1 MKMSEHMA
9 KDILGE
15 KPPEKSDY
23 FGADGLLY
31 CGMCH
36 TPKEA
41 YFPEGKTLFGRDRH
55 PRECDCRRRERE
67 KEEAERKAREH
78 EEAVS
83 RLKQSCLFQSRLAA
97 WTFGNDRFHTEQ
109 MEYAKRY
116 VQNWEKMRAEGTGCL
131 FWGLRGRGK
140 TYAAASIANALIE
153 QEIPAYMTNF
163 ARIFKDLQ
171 QNDRENKNYY
181 IERLCNYPLLVID
194 DLKTERE
201 TSYAVEQVY
210 DVINSRYLSGRPMI
224 VTTNVP
230 LSELH
235 ETENEAYAR
244 IYDRILEVCAPV
256 RFTGEEVR
264 RRLGQERFREFKE
277 RLK

>member
-1 MKMSEHMA
+1 MVEHMA
-9 KDILGE
+9 ETILEQKTLG
-15 KPPEKSDY
+15 KSDY

-31 CGMCH
+31 CGRCH

-41 YFPEGKTLFGRDRH
+41 YFPQGKTLFGRDRH

-67 KEEAERKAREH
+67 KEETERKEREH
-78 EEAVS
+78 KETVS
-83 RLKQSCLFQSRLAA
+83 RMKRMCLFQSRLSA
-97 WTFGNDRFHTEQ
+97 WTFENDRFHTEQ
-109 MEYAKRY
+109 MEYARRY
-116 VQNWEKMRAEGTGCL
+116 VRDWEKMRSSGTGCL

-153 QEIPAYMTNF
+153 QEVSAYMTNF

-181 IERLCNYPLLVID
+181 IERLCSYPLLIID

-201 TSYAVEQVY
+201 TSYAIEQVY

-230 LSELH
+230 LGELH

-264 RRLGQERFREFKE
+264 KQLGQERFREFKE
-277 RLK
+277 MLK